1 MIPSARSGS
10 NIRGKMV
17 TKSNLIESLGEIDD
31 DALRRD
37 VDRRAKIGRERHL
50 ELAAA
55 VPYFQQHAAAALV
68 RVDDL
73 AARVAVAVNELHA
86 DEVVQGVLV
95 GLELAGLLVR
105 NLEAD
110 EYFLHDL

>member
-10 NIRGKMV
+10 NIRGQLV

-86 DEVVQGVLV
+86 DES
-95 GLELAGLLVR
+95 
-105 NLEAD
+105 
-110 EYFLHDL
+110 FLHDLVGMQLVDGDGNELHADEVVQEV